1 MSMVKSFS
9 ISWKRDRFSL
19 KLFCLSPSGKEHI
32 TTLYLT
38 PASMEHLAASIRKS
52 LEKQRLKLP
61 LSEDPKY
68 IG

>member
-9 ISWKRDRFSL
+9 ISWKRNTFAL

-32 TTLYLT
+32 TTLYFT
-38 PASMEHLAASIRKS
+38 PASMEHLAASITKA
-52 LEKQRLKLP
+52 LEKHRLKLP
-61 LSEDPKY
+61 PEKDTRY